1 MNLITTDIS
10 TRSMNSRLVSYPDE
24 FDIVVISALGRS
36 VVDAAGRELV
46 LGVVDDEWVVEVAE
60 DRQQTPS
67 VPVISDSTAVVAFT
81 RQVRDRIVRN
91 LLILI
96 DEHLQSTH
104 NRSNDSVLFDLP
116 TVPHF
121 SQVRPG
127 TSEVL

>member
-1 MNLITTDIS
+1 
-10 TRSMNSRLVSYPDE
+10 MNSPLVSYPDE

-60 DRQQTPS
+60 DCQQTPS

-96 DEHLQSTH
+96 DEHLQSTQ
-104 NRSNDSVLFDLP
+104 NRSNDSVLFNLP
-116 TVPHF
+116 TVPHL